1 MAESH
6 HRPQDNGNEFQ
17 WEHEIRRD
25 ERRISCY
32 YRELPACLD
41 LPGEE
46 EMIFSSLL
54 SRPDLVPIA
63 QNPDSLRAWHGSP
76 EEDDEEFDDE
86 ESPRRPGSEV
96 VDQLDHL
103 AAEWNMLA
111 ASRLRADLELPGL
124 GVSCAY
130 AKLLARVA
138 DFIDTDET
146 RDRALKL
153 SLGKRSLS
161 DLNELTGE
169 LSRLAGIQ
177 HSLREMLELHIEL
190 LAHVRE
196 QLIDLLTRLRTL
208 RAN

>member
-1 MAESH
+1 MAEPG
-6 HRPQDNGNEFQ
+6 RPQDNWNEFQ

-54 SRPDLVPIA
+54 SRPDLVPTA
-63 QNPDSLRAWHGSP
+63 TNPDSLRTWRGTP
-76 EEDDEEFDDE
+76 EEEDEEFDDE
-86 ESPRRPGSEV
+86 EPARRPGSET

-103 AAEWNMLA
+103 SAEWNMLA
-111 ASRLRADLELPGL
+111 AAQLRADLELPGL

-138 DFIDTDET
+138 DFVDTDEN

-153 SLGKRSLS
+153 SLGKRSLT
-161 DLNELTGE
+161 DLNDLTGE
-169 LSRLAGIQ
+169 LTRLAGIQ
-177 HSLREMLELHIEL
+177 HSIRNTLLLHNEL
-190 LAHVRE
+190 LGHVRE
-196 QLIDLLTRLRTL
+196 QLIDQLTRLRAL
-208 RAN
+208 PAN

>member
-1 MAESH
+1 MAESY
-6 HRPQDNGNEFQ
+6 RPQDNWNEFQ

-54 SRPDLVPIA
+54 SRPDLVPTA
-63 QNPDSLRAWHGSP
+63 TNPDSLRTWRGAP
-76 EEDDEEFDDE
+76 EDEEEFDE
-86 ESPRRPGSEV
+86 EEPPPRRPGSET

-103 AAEWNMLA
+103 CAEWNILA
-111 ASRLRADLELPGL
+111 ATQLRADLDLPGL

-138 DFIDTDET
+138 DFVDTDEI
-146 RDRALKL
+146 RDLALKL
-153 SLGKRSLS
+153 SLGKRSLA

-177 HSLREMLELHIEL
+177 HSIRSALLLHVEL

-196 QLIDLLTRLRTL
+196 QLIDQLTRLRTL
-208 RAN
+208 SAN